1 MKSIYKLSTILIG
14 LLCLLVRPIAAA
26 QDFSTVSFDDL
37 SAGQQIKGLYTMELD
52 DTGDYIREQLDGGLA
67 TAPFDASDEHFYF
80 WIIENQETGTF
91 LLHSASTSS
100 AIVSLQADG
109 TALLSTDF
117 ESEAS
122 QLMLRMDPSGPLRA
136 LPIEESAPKA
146 IGSIVS
152 DAITDYVGS
161 ADCSCYGLSFEGAH
175 RIKIHEASFASEAY
189 VGFPFESTN
198 PSIISGTVSQSEGA
212 TQLSVSGIEE
222 TLNFVSSQ
230 FYVAGFGA
238 NDFELTI
245 GEEAKGTVGFMNYLN
260 HFYTPDVYQ
269 YAKPEVGIRF
279 DEEGIYLFQFGGDKE
294 LPSTIE
300 VIKQEV
306 FTDFDRE
313 EPIYFGFAN
322 QYLFSATQGEKTVV
336 LTTTVPAEHY
346 LNQSVS
352 QRTRILA
359 GLDQGDVNLA
369 YTLNNGLINST
380 SDLGTIPGNKLV
392 STNPYLP
399 YNQGEKLINTFDWQD
414 SKWWIRYNGG
424 PEDGEAIF
432 SPYYDNSSAELSS
445 ISAKYDSDNGDYIG
459 GEDFSPLEG
468 WELLK
473 SNLGYYAD
481 GAKLDPA
488 PEYPHVIM
496 YDRINSTMRVFVFAN
511 NSGES
516 NQLQV
521 SLGVRGKNPT
531 ADPPGPGSTD
541 YQPLLW
547 GSLQQYKTLDEVVYG
562 DYSKT
567 TTLKASDGRQ
577 WYFYDFVMEFDPCV
591 SFFETSII
599 IDIHKISHGTLSLM
613 GRSQG
618 GTIPAGTEAYDD
630 WINNQDNYLMGV
642 MDVPYGAASKTLGD
656 ISMNQMKN
664 FGLQEFE
671 TSLEGTLVGRDI
683 PEWEKQAA
691 KLEWDAQ
698 ALQADN
704 DESERAAAAQAQL
717 FEGIGSVLG
726 GAAGFG
732 SAYKIHKKSPPTPWG
747 AAIGGAV
754 GIAGGIFN
762 IVQGIDKMGDDSE
775 LPSRKLAY
783 AKKLHYENIKDKV
796 KEDDQTIHIPVPEP
810 RPNIVFGE
818 LALTGEMNIKVPMTK
833 EFMATPGGLNSDQGA
848 EWHLDG
854 SRGAAPLYN
863 YPMGKFTM
871 LNKPEFAVAVSKS
884 GDTFSAYLKIKE
896 KPYFAVNDMISG
908 KELDVIKV
916 SINVET
922 SDGGPLTKNLVSK
935 GYTTFFSENDGSNGS
950 LPAEMDISHLLD
962 QEKLKANFDNVP
974 DGTDIEMKLSEWIAI
989 SYDVWSLTLTSLK
1002 SRNNQRVMANASQY
1016 FDGSTSFVFQEL
1028 ESGLTSHT
1036 LASKSKTLSN
1046 NTAKFA
1052 AYDFDD
1058 HMDFGNSYTI
1068 SNVQTNFK
1076 EVMYNYCTAQ
1086 NSGIEPDTL
1095 STPYLKHIGA
1105 RTVDE
1110 LNELNF
1116 DAALRNE
1123 EDIDET
1129 QTISYSLDATSVASG
1144 MTIDEVSGVFSWT
1157 PSESHDGS
1165 HDVIIT
1171 VQDDEGRDDRE
1182 RITIVV
1188 NEVNT
1193 APVLSAIGNQ
1203 SIDET
1208 QSLQFTINA
1217 DDPDDTNQT
1226 LTYALDDVSIASGMI
1241 LDASSGVFEW
1251 TPDESQDGEHS
1262 VTISVSDGQDT
1273 SSEIIVISVAEINAA
1288 PILSDIGDQSIDE
1301 LTELTFT
1308 ATASDSDHSDESLT
1322 YSLDEESE
1330 ALGMTIDAATGLF
1343 SWTPSEVQDGDYSV
1357 TITVSDGDL
1366 EDSET
1371 ITVSAAE
1378 VNTAP
1383 ILVLIGDQTIDELEE
1398 LTFTASASD
1407 SDNTDQTLTY
1417 ALDEASKA
1425 MGMTIDASTGLFS
1438 WTPTEEQD
1446 GDHSVTIIV
1455 SDGDLEDSETITV
1468 SAAEV
1473 NSAPVLSAIV
1483 DQTIDEL
1490 EELTFTVSASDSDN
1504 TNQTLIFT
1512 LDETSVSSGMSIDAA
1527 SGAFDWTPTDQQV
1540 GEHEVTISVSDGQLE
1555 DTDLI
1560 TITVNEPNDSSEE
1573 EEEEEEEENEEEGE
1587 AILNIDDPEMTA
1599 VIYPNPATGVINIEI
1614 ENDYRGALEV
1624 QVVNISGR
1632 LMKHEKAF
1640 KKSRTFH
1647 LTMDL
1652 EELNPSIYFI
1662 NLKTNHN
1669 NTVKKVIIK

>member
-1 MKSIYKLSTILIG
+1 MKSIHKISALILSILCV
-14 LLCLLVRPIAAA
+14 LAKPEVAA
-26 QDFSTVSFDDL
+26 QDFTTVSFDDL
-37 SAGQQIKGLYTMELD
+37 SIGQQIKGLYTLELD
-52 DTGDYIREQLDGGLA
+52 DTGEYIQELPDGGLT
-67 TAPFDASDEHFYF
+67 TAPFNASDQHFYF
-80 WIIENQETGTF
+80 WIIENQETGSF

-100 AIVSLQADG
+100 SIVSLQADG
-109 TALLSTDF
+109 MSQLSTDF

-122 QLMLRMDPSGPLRA
+122 QLLLRMDPAGPLRT
-136 LPIEESAPKA
+136 LSIEESGPKA
-146 IGSIVS
+146 IGSIVT
-152 DAITDYVGS
+152 DAINDYVGS
-161 ADCSCYGLSFEGAH
+161 ADCSCYGLSFEGSH
-175 RIKIHEASFASEAY
+175 RINIRQASFANDTY
-189 VGFPFESTN
+189 VGIPFESTN
-198 PSIISGTVSQSEGA
+198 LKVAGGQVVQTDNSTN
-212 TQLSVSGIEE
+212 LSVTGNEE

-238 NDFELTI
+238 NDFELNI
-245 GEEAKGTVGFMNYLN
+245 GADASGSVGFINYLN
-260 HFYTPDVYQ
+260 QYFTADVYQ
-269 YAKPEVGIRF
+269 YAKPEVGIRI
-279 DEEGIYLFQFGGDKE
+279 DDTGIYLFQFNGNKD
-294 LPSTIE
+294 LPSTDNDI
-300 VIKQEV
+300 IQEV
-306 FTDFDRE
+306 ETNFDRNA
-313 EPIYFGFAN
+313 PIYFGFAS
-322 QYLFSATQGEKTVV
+322 QYSLSATQGDRTFV
-336 LTTTVPAEHY
+336 LATTVPAEHY
-346 LNQSVS
+346 LNQSIS
-352 QRTRILA
+352 QRTRLIV
-359 GLDQGDVNLA
+359 GLDQGDVDLA
-369 YTLNNGLINST
+369 YTLDNGLINSA
-380 SDLGTIPGNKLV
+380 SDLGTYSGKNLV
-392 STNPYLP
+392 STSPYLP
-399 YNQGEKLINTFDWQD
+399 YNKGEKLINTFDWQD
-414 SKWWIRYNGG
+414 SQWLIRYDGG
-424 PEDGEAIF
+424 PDEGEDEY
-432 SPYYDNSSAELSS
+432 SPFYNNSSNELSS
-445 ISAKYDSDNGDYIG
+445 ITAKYDSDNGDYIG
-459 GEDFSPLEG
+459 GEDFSSVEG

-473 SNLGYYAD
+473 SNLGFYAD
-481 GAKLDPA
+481 GTKLYPA
-488 PEYPHVIM
+488 PEYPHVVL
-496 YDRINSTMRVFVFAN
+496 YDRINATMRIFVFAN

-531 ADPPGPGSTD
+531 ADAPGQGSTD

-567 TTLKASDGRQ
+567 TTLKASGSRQ

-618 GTIPAGTEAYDD
+618 GTIPAGTEAYKN
-630 WINNQDNYLMGV
+630 WVANEKNYLMGV
-642 MDVPYGAASKTLGD
+642 MNTPFGEASQTLGD
-656 ISMNQMKN
+656 ISMNQMQN
-664 FGLQEFE
+664 FGLKDFE
-671 TSLEGTLVGRDI
+671 DNLQATLVGSDI
-683 PEWEKQAA
+683 PEWEKQEA
-691 KLEWDAQ
+691 KMLWEAQ
-698 ALQADN
+698 ALQADQ
-704 DESERAAAAQAQL
+704 DESERAAAAQDQL
-717 FEGIGSVLG
+717 LGGITSVLG
-726 GAAGFG
+726 GFGGLGKASRLAGG
-732 SAYKIHKKSPPTPWG
+732 MPPSPWG
-747 AAIGGAV
+747 AAIGGVFGIV
-754 GIAGGIFN
+754 GGAMD
-762 IVQGIDKMGDDSE
+762 IVEGIDKMGDDSE
-775 LPSRKLAY
+775 LPARKLAY
-783 AKKLHYENIKDKV
+783 AKKLHYDNIKDKV
-796 KEDDQTIHIPVPEP
+796 KEDDQTINIPVPEP

-818 LALTGEMNIKVPMTK
+818 LALTGEMNTKVEMTK
-833 EFMATPGGLNSDQGA
+833 EFLATPGGLNSDQGA

-863 YPMGKFTM
+863 IPMGKFTM

-884 GDTFSAYLKIKE
+884 GDKYSAFLKIKE
-896 KPYFAVNDMISG
+896 KPYFAVNDKISG
-908 KELDVIKV
+908 KELDVFKI

-922 SDGGPLTKNLVSK
+922 SDGGPLTKNKVSK
-935 GYTTFFSENDGSNGS
+935 GFTSFFDVNDGANGS
-950 LPAEMDISHLLD
+950 LPAEMDITHLLD
-962 QEKLKANFDNVP
+962 QEKLKDNFDGAVG
-974 DGTDIEMKLSEWIAI
+974 GTDFEAKLSEWIFV

-1016 FDGSTSFVFQEL
+1016 FDGSTSFAYQEL
-1028 ESGLTSHT
+1028 EDGLSSFT
-1036 LASKSKTLSN
+1036 LAARNETFAD
-1046 NTAKFA
+1046 NTAIFD
-1052 AYDFDD
+1052 AYDFGD
-1058 HMDFGNSYTI
+1058 HVDFGNSYTI
-1068 SNVQTNFK
+1068 SNQQTNFK

-1086 NSGIEPDTL
+1086 NNGIEPDTL

-1110 LNELNF
+1110 LNELKF

-1144 MTIDEVSGVFSWT
+1144 MTIDEFSGVFRWT

-1226 LTYALDDVSIASGMI
+1226 LTYALDDVSIASGMT

-1273 SSEIIVISVAEINAA
+1273 ASEMIIISVAEINAA

-1330 ALGMTIDAATGLF
+1330 ALGMSIDASTGLF

-1371 ITVSAAE
+1371 ISVSAAE
-1378 VNTAP
+1378 VNSAP
-1383 ILVLIGDQTIDELEE
+1383 VLSAIEDQTIDELEE

-1417 ALDEASKA
+1417 ALDEESKA
-1425 MGMTIDASTGLFS
+1425 LGMTIDASTGLFS

-1455 SDGDLEDSETITV
+1455 SDDDLEDSETITV

-1473 NSAPVLSAIV
+1473 NSAPVLPTIA

-1504 TNQTLIFT
+1504 KDQTLT
-1512 LDETSVSSGMSIDAA
+1512 YSLDEDAEALGMTIGESTGLF
-1527 SGAFDWTPTDQQV
+1527 SWTPTASQA
-1540 GEHEVTISVSDGQLE
+1540 GEYELTITASDGL
-1555 DTDLI
+1555 LI
-1560 TITVNEPNDSSEE
+1560 DSEAVSIIVNDVEPSDDEVLKVKPLDSS
-1573 EEEEEEEENEEEGE
+1573 
-1587 AILNIDDPEMTA
+1587 LVM
-1599 VIYPNPATGVINIEI
+1599 YPNPANETINIDF
-1614 ENDYRGALEV
+1614 NNAYRGSLEV
-1624 QVVNISGR
+1624 QVVNLSGR
-1632 LMKHEKAF
+1632 LMVNEKAL
-1640 KKSRTFH
+1640 KHSHSFH
-1647 LTMDL
+1647 LSIDIEDL
-1652 EELNPSIYFI
+1652 QPGIYFI

-1669 NTVKKVIIK
+1669 NTVKKVIIN

>member
-1 MKSIYKLSTILIG
+1 MNSIYKLSTILIG
-14 LLCLLVRPIAAA
+14 LLCVLVRPMVAA
-26 QDFSTVSFDDL
+26 QDFNTVSFDDL
-37 SAGQQIKGLYTMELD
+37 IAGQQIKGLYTLELD
-52 DTGDYIREQLDGGLA
+52 DTGDYIRELPEGGL
-67 TAPFDASDEHFYF
+67 TTDPLDASDEHFYF
-80 WIIENQETGTF
+80 WIIENQETKTF
-91 LLHSASTSS
+91 QLHSASTSS
-100 AIVSLQADG
+100 SIISLQADG

-117 ESEAS
+117 QSESS
-122 QLMLRMDPSGPLRA
+122 QLMLRMDPAGPLRT

-146 IGSIVS
+146 IGSIVT
-152 DAITDYVGS
+152 DAISDYVGS
-161 ADCSCYGLSFEGAH
+161 ADCNCYGLSFEGTH
-175 RIKIHEASFASEAY
+175 RIKIHEASFASETY

-198 PSIISGTVSQSEGA
+198 LSIVSGTVSQSEGS
-212 TQLSVSGIEE
+212 THLSVTGNEE
-222 TLNFVSSQ
+222 NLNFVSSQ

-238 NDFELTI
+238 NDFELII
-245 GEEAKGTVGFMNYLN
+245 GEEASGTVGFMNYLN

-269 YAKPEVGIRF
+269 YAKPEVGIQF
-279 DEEGIYLFQFGGDKE
+279 DEDGIYLYQFGGDKE
-294 LPSTIE
+294 LPSTTEI
-300 VIKQEV
+300 VKQEV

-322 QYLFSATQGEKTVV
+322 QNLFSATQGDKTVV

-359 GLDQGDVNLA
+359 GLDQGGVNLA
-369 YTLNNGLINST
+369 YTLKNGLINSA
-380 SDLGTIPGNKLV
+380 SDMGNIPGNNLV

-414 SKWWIRYNGG
+414 SKWQIRYNGG
-424 PEDGEAIF
+424 PEEGEAIF

-562 DYSKT
+562 NYSKT

-618 GTIPAGTEAYDD
+618 GTIPAGTEAYEN

-642 MDVPYGAASKTLGD
+642 MDVPFGAASKTLGD

-671 TSLEGTLVGRDI
+671 TSLEATLVGSDI
-683 PEWEKQAA
+683 PEWEKQEA
-691 KLEWDAQ
+691 KLLWEAQ

-704 DESERAAAAQAQL
+704 DESERAAAAQAQVVG
-717 FEGIGSVLG
+717 GITSVLG
-726 GAAGFG
+726 GVAGLG
-732 SAYKIHKKSPPTPWG
+732 SARRIHNKLPPSPWG

-754 GIAGGIFN
+754 GIASGIFN
-762 IVQGIDKMGDDSE
+762 IVDGIDNMGDDSE

-783 AKKLHYENIKDKV
+783 AKKLHYDNIKDKV
-796 KEDDQTIHIPVPEP
+796 KEDDQSIHIPVPEP

-818 LALTGEMNIKVPMTK
+818 LALTGEMNTKVPMTK

-871 LNKPEFAVAVSKS
+871 LNEPEFAVAVSKS

-896 KPYFAVNDMISG
+896 KPYFAVNDKISG
-908 KELDVIKV
+908 KELDVFKI

-935 GYTTFFSENDGSNGS
+935 GYTTFFTETDGSNGS
-950 LPAEMDISHLLD
+950 LPAEMDITHLLD
-962 QEKLKANFDNVP
+962 QEKLKTNFDNAA
-974 DGTDIEMKLSEWIAI
+974 DGTDFELKLSEWIVI

-1002 SRNNQRVMANASQY
+1002 GRNQQRVMANASQY
-1016 FDGSTSFVFQEL
+1016 FDGTSNFVFQEL
-1028 ESGLTSHT
+1028 ESGLPSYTM
-1036 LASKSKTLSN
+1036 ASQSKTLSD
-1046 NTAKFA
+1046 NTTEFDT
-1052 AYDFDD
+1052 YDFSD
-1058 HMDFGNSYTI
+1058 HADFGNSYMI

-1105 RTVDE
+1105 RSVDE
-1110 LNELNF
+1110 LIELKFN
-1116 DAALRNE
+1116 AVLRNE

-1129 QTISYSLDATSVASG
+1129 QTITYSLDATSIASG
-1144 MTIDEVSGVFSWT
+1144 MTIDEVSGEFSWT
-1157 PSESHDGS
+1157 PTESHDGT
-1165 HDVIIT
+1165 HDVIISVT
-1171 VQDDEGRDDRE
+1171 DDEGRDDRE

-1188 NEVNT
+1188 NEVNA
-1193 APVLSAIGNQ
+1193 APVLSAIGNRLV
-1203 SIDET
+1203 DET
-1208 QSLQFTINA
+1208 HLLQFTINA
-1217 DDPDDTNQT
+1217 EDPDDSDQT
-1226 LTYALDDVSIASGMI
+1226 LTYALDDESLASGMT
-1241 LDASSGVFEW
+1241 LGASSGVFEW
-1251 TPDESQDGEHS
+1251 TPDELQDGEHN
-1262 VTISVSDGQDT
+1262 VTISVSDGQETT
-1273 SSEIIVISVAEINAA
+1273 SETFVISVAEINAA
-1288 PILSDIGDQSIDE
+1288 PVLSEIGDQSTDE
-1301 LTELTFT
+1301 LAELTFI
-1308 ATASDSDHSDESLT
+1308 ATASDSDHSDESLI

-1330 ALGMTIDAATGLF
+1330 ALGMT
-1343 SWTPSEVQDGDYSV
+1343 
-1357 TITVSDGDL
+1357 
-1366 EDSET
+1366 
-1371 ITVSAAE
+1371 
-1378 VNTAP
+1378 
-1383 ILVLIGDQTIDELEE
+1383 
-1398 LTFTASASD
+1398 
-1407 SDNTDQTLTY
+1407 
-1417 ALDEASKA
+1417 
-1425 MGMTIDASTGLFS
+1425 MDASTGLFS
-1438 WTPTEEQD
+1438 WTPTEEQN
-1446 GDHSVTIIV
+1446 GEYSV
-1455 SDGDLEDSETITV
+1455 TITV
-1468 SAAEV
+1468 SDGELKDSEKFAVVVHESDGSTGGEV
-1473 NSAPVLSAIV
+1473 LNVN
-1483 DQTIDEL
+1483 EL
-1490 EELTFTVSASDSDN
+1490 E
-1504 TNQTLIFT
+1504 
-1512 LDETSVSSGMSIDAA
+1512 
-1527 SGAFDWTPTDQQV
+1527 PTY
-1540 GEHEVTISVSDGQLE
+1540 
-1555 DTDLI
+1555 
-1560 TITVNEPNDSSEE
+1560 
-1573 EEEEEEEENEEEGE
+1573 
-1587 AILNIDDPEMTA
+1587 
-1599 VIYPNPATGVINIEI
+1599 VIYPNPTTGVINIEV
-1614 ENDYRGALEV
+1614 ENEYKGALEV

-1632 LMKHEKAF
+1632 LMKHEEVF
-1640 KKSRTFH
+1640 KNNRIFH
-1647 LTMDL
+1647 LTLDL

-1662 NLKTNHN
+1662 NLKTEHN
-1669 NTVKKVIIK
+1669 NIVKKVILQ